1 MYSSCVSHPAN
12 DKLIIIRESYV
23 NALGDPKLAILVNFF
38 EHWHN
43 YKLANR
49 EQIQKIESKQQTFD
63 GETDEIPEFP
73 FKSLLQWHTYE
84 EIYQSTF
91 GLIGIRNLPNYI
103 KKLEELGIISIHK
116 NPNPKYAYD
125 RTNFYLF
132 HPEKL
137 QQLLDQCN
145 PSTQNAYL
153 ENDKM
158 RSESPQNAVNNNID
172 NYIGNFKNKNT
183 ENDEELSNIDDINN
197 PDMSIREKI
206 LRLGMQYWSRMLRSL
221 EIAELEKLIQE
232 HGLDKVHEAFK
243 ETCLR
248 NKSNVY
254 YLKQIVI
261 NPLPPK
267 QPSNNQ
273 PKEAK
278 LTATQKILLKLQQQK
293 QAQGVQQ

>member
-49 EQIQKIESKQQTFD
+49 EQIQKIENKQQTFD

-84 EIYQSTF
+84 EIYQATF
-91 GLIGIRNLPNYI
+91 GLIGIRNLPVYI

-137 QQLLDQCN
+137 QQLLDQDN
-145 PSTQNAYL
+145 PSTQIAHL

-172 NYIGNFKNKNT
+172 NYIGNFKNIYT
-183 ENDEELSNIDDINN
+183 ENDKELSNIDDINN
-197 PDMSIREKI
+197 PDMDIREKI
-206 LRLGMQYWSRMLRSL
+206 LRLGSLYWSRILRNF
-221 EIAELEKLIQE
+221 EIQELEKLIQE
-232 HGLDKVHEAFK
+232 HGFDKVHEAFK

-248 NKSNVY
+248 NKSNVH

-261 NPLPPK
+261 NPFPP
-267 QPSNNQ
+267 QQFSNAQ
-273 PKEAK
+273 SKGRKLSAAK
-278 LTATQKILLKLQQQK
+278 KILLKLRQQQ
-293 QAQGVQQ
+293 AQEVAK